1 MINWRGPPGNSEV
14 ASAFRE
20 HYTEDASALSR
31 DRKRFVNANPSDV
44 VTLAPRP
51 KRADA
56 RRNYEKLIA
65 AAREEFAEEGTGAT
79 LEDVARRAGVG
90 IGTLYRHFP
99 TRQDLLEA
107 VYLDEVQAICDSAEK
122 YVDQPPLEALT
133 GWLHEFVGFAA
144 KKRALAEELFAYVD
158 RDSLVFSSCANAIYG
173 AGEDLLKRA
182 QEAGAVRADADI
194 SDVTKMVSGI
204 AAIRMADAE
213 QIDRILGLALDG
225 LRVAPEG

>member
-1 MINWRGPPGNSEV
+1 
-14 ASAFRE
+14 
-20 HYTEDASALSR
+20 
-31 DRKRFVNANPSDV
+31 VNANPSDV
-44 VTLAPRP
+44 ATLAPRP

-158 RDSLVFSSCANAIYG
+158 RDSPVFSSCANAIYG

-182 QEAGAVRADADI
+182 QEAGAVRPDVDI
-194 SDVTKMVSGI
+194 SDVTKMVGGI
-204 AAIRMADAE
+204 AAIRTADAE

-225 LRVAPEG
+225 LRVATEGQSV

>member
-1 MINWRGPPGNSEV
+1 M
-14 ASAFRE
+14 
-20 HYTEDASALSR
+20 
-31 DRKRFVNANPSDV
+31 NANPSDL

-65 AAREEFAEEGTGAT
+65 AAREEFTERGTGAT
-79 LEDVARRAGVG
+79 LEDVAARAGVG

-107 VYLDEVQAICDSAEK
+107 VYLGEVEAICDSAK
-122 YVDQPPLEALT
+122 KFVDEPPLEALT

-144 KKRALAEELFAYVD
+144 TKRALAEELFAYVD
-158 RDSLVFSSCANAIYG
+158 RDSPVFSSCATAIYG
-173 AGEDLLKRA
+173 AGEGLLERA
-182 QEAGAVRADADI
+182 QNAGAVRDDVDI

-204 AAIRMADAE
+204 AAIRNADAD

-225 LRVAPEG
+225 LRAPAAE

>member
-1 MINWRGPPGNSEV
+1 MNVNPADV
-14 ASAFRE
+14 A
-20 HYTEDASALSR
+20 
-31 DRKRFVNANPSDV
+31 
-44 VTLAPRP
+44 TLAPRP
-51 KRADA
+51 MRADA

-65 AAREEFAEEGTGAT
+65 AAREEFAAEGTGAT
-79 LEDVARRAGVG
+79 LEDVAGRAEVG

-107 VYLDEVQAICDSAEK
+107 VYLDEVRAICDSADK

-144 KKRALAEELFAYVD
+144 AKRALAEELFAYVD
-158 RDSLVFSSCANAIYG
+158 RDSPVFASCANAIYG

-182 QEAGAVRADADI
+182 QEAGEVRSDVDI
-194 SDVTKMVSGI
+194 SDVTKMVAGI
-204 AAIRMADAE
+204 AAIRSTDAE

-225 LRVAPEG
+225 LRT

>member
-1 MINWRGPPGNSEV
+1 MSEI
-14 ASAFRE
+14 E
-20 HYTEDASALSR
+20 IQLQ
-31 DRKRFVNANPSDV
+31 
-44 VTLAPRP
+44 RP

-56 RRNYEKLIA
+56 RRNHDSLVA
-65 AAREEFAEEGTGAT
+65 AARAVFTENGTSAP
-79 LEDVARRAGVG
+79 LEDIAERAGVG

-107 VYLDEVQAICDSAEK
+107 VYLGEVEAICASAQK

-144 KKRALAEELFAYVD
+144 TKRALAEELFAYVD
-158 RDSLVFSSCANAIYG
+158 RDSPVFSSCATAIYG
-173 AGEDLLKRA
+173 AGEGLLERA
-182 QEAGAVRADADI
+182 QDAGAVRDDVDI

-204 AAIRMADAE
+204 AAIRNADAE

-225 LRVAPEG
+225 LRAPTAN

>member
-1 MINWRGPPGNSEV
+1 VNSNTTDV
-14 ASAFRE
+14 AE
-20 HYTEDASALSR
+20 
-31 DRKRFVNANPSDV
+31 
-44 VTLAPRP
+44 LAPRP

-56 RRNYEKLIA
+56 LRNYEKLIA
-65 AAREEFAEEGTGAT
+65 AAREEFAAEGTGAT

-107 VYLDEVQAICDSAEK
+107 VYLGEVQAICDSAEK
-122 YVDQPPLEALT
+122 YLDQPPLQALN

-144 KKRALAEELFAYVD
+144 TKRALAEELVAYVD
-158 RDSLVFSSCANAIYG
+158 RDSPVFNSCANAIYG

-182 QEAGAVRADADI
+182 QEAGAVRSDVDI
-194 SDVTKMVSGI
+194 SDVTKLVSGI
-204 AAIRMADAE
+204 AAIRTADAG

-225 LRVAPEG
+225 LRAAPEA

>member
-1 MINWRGPPGNSEV
+1 M
-14 ASAFRE
+14 
-20 HYTEDASALSR
+20 
-31 DRKRFVNANPSDV
+31 NANPNDLA
-44 VTLAPRP
+44 TLAPRP

-65 AAREEFAEEGTGAT
+65 AARAEFAEQGTGAT
-79 LEDVARRAGVG
+79 LEEVAARAGVG

-107 VYLDEVQAICDSAEK
+107 VYLGEVEAICASAQK

-144 KKRALAEELFAYVD
+144 TKRALAEELFAYVD
-158 RDSLVFSSCANAIYG
+158 RDSPVFSSCATAIYG
-173 AGEDLLKRA
+173 AGEGLLGRA
-182 QEAGAVRADADI
+182 QDAGAVRDDVDI

-204 AAIRMADAE
+204 AAIRNADAE
-213 QIDRILGLALDG
+213 QIDRILALALDG
-225 LRVAPEG
+225 LRAPTAN